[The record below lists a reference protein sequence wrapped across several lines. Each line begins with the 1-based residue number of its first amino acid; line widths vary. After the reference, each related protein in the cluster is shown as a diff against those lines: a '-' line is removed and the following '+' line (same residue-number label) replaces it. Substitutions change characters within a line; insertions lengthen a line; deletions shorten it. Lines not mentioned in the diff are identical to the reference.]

1 MYFKY
6 HVESILNS
14 TYDLVELLYDSSLL
28 MGSLIHDLR
37 NRDKRYK
44 EYSDDILEFALLNL
58 PSDNFKFTY
67 DKENW
72 ESKFK
77 DIQGWLTGYI
87 KREDALET
95 LCVYANDVV
104 LLFGIR
110 VELAGDLT
118 RFDSILSNRTRYLKR
133 VECLRLGV
141 ISNLNLVLPKTHV
154 DFMENE
160 GIYLEVVRFEGDV
173 VLYFSNNPKETV
185 RYHIGDGFE
194 PSRVDEIVNELVSLS
209 FKSFKLHYAKLSE
222 GLSVEHFK
230 KHLPDNYSKNYHQV
244 VTTAITKVSKEDPY
258 TLEVKLEVFNEVI
271 ETRATFKGVRFDS
284 DLLEGGVFSLVSIR
298 INGELRV
305 VDTSFENLSFLEL
318 LAFEIYKSTRAESIV
333 NSQVNLSERNSKEVK
348 TDPVETDKLSRKR
361 RSDKRFSLS
370 RIFSRGKGS

>member
-370 RIFSRGKGS
+370 RIFIRGKGS